1 MFDRAQE
8 ELARRNSKRKVKQV
22 GTKTESG
29 KYSSKFALTELLVCG
44 CCGTPYRRCTWTS
57 HGTKRI
63 VWRCISRLDYG
74 KKYCQAS
81 ATVDEPSLQ
90 KTIAGAICKL
100 AAESSSVSAI
110 DALKLHARIY
120 FGGENST
127 AADELRAKE
136 LVSRITQAASSGSY
150 TAEMAALVK
159 ELNEVKQRIATNKQK
174 KKETNAAT
182 HRLAEVTE
190 AIESLKGATIQY
202 DDEITRRLVD
212 CVRVLSAEEI
222 EIRFKGREPQRYA
235 LALQ

>member
-1 MFDRAQE
+1 MGA
-8 ELARRNSKRKVKQV
+8 
-22 GTKTESG
+22 KTESG

-74 KKYCQAS
+74 KKYCQNS
-81 ATVDEPSLQ
+81 PTVEEQPLQ
-90 KTIAGAICKL
+90 NTIVGAICKL
-100 AAESSSVSAI
+100 AGESSSVSAI
-110 DALKLHARIY
+110 DALNLHARIY
-120 FGGENST
+120 FGGEDSI

-136 LVSRITQAASSGSY
+136 LVSKITLAAGSGSY
-150 TAEMAALVK
+150 TAEMAGLVK
-159 ELNEVKQRIATNKQK
+159 ELNEVKQRIAVNKQK
-174 KKETNAAT
+174 KKESNVTAEQ
-182 HRLAEVTE
+182 LAGVSE
-190 AIESLKGATIQY
+190 AIESLRGATIQY

-222 EIRFKGREPQRYA
+222 EIRFKGRDPQRYA